1 MGLLSVVLVVVASLA
16 CLPQPR
22 ENARVL
28 SVFPVPMRSHWI
40 VCRSLLE
47 ALHDRGHQLTVLTPY
62 PTGRPRRNWTELIVP
77 DTMHLLGGTSDLFS
91 LGQRSDF
98 VWLLRLFNYG
108 ISSCEVFLQQE
119 NVQQLFES
127 DREFD
132 VIIIETFF
140 NDCLM
145 ALAHKFRAPV
155 IAISTLVGTV
165 WMSDMMGSPYPL
177 SYVAEPFLSYTD
189 RMPFWQRLHNAAFAT
204 YARLVRRL
212 YYAPRQDAL
221 VRRHVAGPSLPSVL
235 DIERNTSLLFLN
247 SHPSLHFPR
256 PLAPNVIEIGGM
268 HVCSPRTLPQAAATG
283 RHSFPSDCDAGLPPA
298 ICSFLATSLSST
310 RYAAVEAC
318 VTQRSVENLQE
329 FLDSATDGAILF
341 SLGSNIKSSQMPDE
355 KRAAFL
361 TAFSQLKQRVLWK
374 WETEDLPGKPENLKV
389 SKWLPQSDI
398 LAHKNLKLFI
408 THGGLGSTLEAVH
421 HGVPLIGVPVFADQD
436 SNMIRAEQ
444 HGYALR
450 LQFSNITADTL
461 LWAITEVL
469 DNPRYRQQ
477 VQQLSRV
484 FHDRPRAPL
493 EEAVFWTEYVVR
505 HGGGPHLRSPA
516 LHLSWHQV
524 WLLDVVAAV
533 VAAAVAVLALLT
545 LAVKAATDKL
555 SSKRLT
561 AAVHRAAIVGSK
573 KHM

>member
-1 MGLLSVVLVVVASLA
+1 MGLLSVVLVVAASLA
-16 CLPQPR
+16 CLPPSR
-22 ENARVL
+22 ESARVL

-62 PTGRPRRNWTELIVP
+62 PTGRPRHNWTELIVP
-77 DTMHLLGGTSDLFS
+77 DTMHLLGGTGDLFS

-119 NVQQLFES
+119 GVQQLFES

-221 VRRHVAGPSLPSVL
+221 VRRHVAGPALPSVL

-247 SHPSLHFPR
+247 SHPSLNFPR

-268 HVCSPRTLPQAAATG
+268 HVCSPRTLPQ
-283 RHSFPSDCDAGLPPA
+283 
-298 ICSFLATSLSST
+298 
-310 RYAAVEAC
+310 
-318 VTQRSVENLQE
+318 NLQE

-361 TAFSQLKQRVLWK
+361 TTFSQLKQRVLWK

-398 LAHKNLKLFI
+398 LAHRNMKLFI

-477 VQQLSRV
+477 AQQLSRV
-484 FHDRPRAPL
+484 FRDRPRAPL

-505 HGGGPHLRSPA
+505 HGGAPHLRSPA
-516 LHLSWHQV
+516 LHLSWLQL

-533 VAAAVAVLALLT
+533 VAAAAAVLALLT

-573 KHM
+573 KHT